1 MAMNDQPSG
10 LQWAIPEELG
20 VPPDQLRLRLD
31 FFNQAIKMTF
41 FEDDGG
47 SSKIVSAMDIAHALA
62 SELTYGTGLL
72 PKGAL
77 WWRNTKSGAATAIYV
92 EPHVRQVALQT
103 DTNKPPKRYK
113 IPLPGLIF
121 ICRSGTPPWVFAVK
135 KKPGKE
141 SDTVYRAPLANVF
154 NNGRS
159 CPGSHQYPAK
169 LEDMVNSFFISFFSP
184 TADLQNRSRKFPR
197 NIIKLWDDL
206 NNKKSFPMNDLV
218 EHGTIGDLMNMEMD
232 R

>member
-1 MAMNDQPSG
+1 MVMNDQPSG

-77 WWRNTKSGAATAIYV
+77 WWRNTKSGPVTAIYV
-92 EPHVRQVALQT
+92 EPHVRQVALQI
-103 DTNKPPKRYK
+103 DTNKPRNATRY
-113 IPLPGLIF
+113 PFPV
-121 ICRSGTPPWVFAVK
+121 SSSFA
-135 KKPGKE
+135 
-141 SDTVYRAPLANVF
+141 
-154 NNGRS
+154 GRERR
-159 CPGSHQYPAK
+159 PGS
-169 LEDMVNSFFISFFSP
+169 L
-184 TADLQNRSRKFPR
+184 RSRR
-197 NIIKLWDDL
+197 SRV
-206 NNKKSFPMNDLV
+206 KSLIPSTGLRWPTYLTMAGHALV
-218 EHGTIGDLMNMEMD
+218 LTSI
-232 R
+232 RPS